1 MDYEL
6 KLDSR
11 ETLGAQD
18 SIRSTD
24 TTNNGQ
30 VPGHVTVH
38 VSESYVKAVL
48 GEPDLQSKRIGGGH
62 VTDHVSDHVTSRK
75 NSYNQAMLADKG
87 LLQLQE
93 RVGSENGDDIDSGG
107 AVRIRMEN
115 GGSEMGM
122 RQYRHDT
129 DSLPVCKL
137 ESYRISSKNSA
148 WK

>member
-1 MDYEL
+1 MNLNPFFQVDYE
-6 KLDSR
+6 LDSR

-18 SIRSTD
+18 SIKSTD
-24 TTNNGQ
+24 STRNGQ

-38 VSESYVKAVL
+38 VSESYVKAVS

-75 NSYNQAMLADKG
+75 NSYNQAMLAEQG

-93 RVGSENGDDIDSGG
+93 RVGSDDNDD
-107 AVRIRMEN
+107 AVHIRMEN
-115 GGSEMGM
+115 GDPEMGM

-129 DSLPVCKL
+129 DLLPVCA
-137 ESYRISSKNSA
+137 I
-148 WK
+148 